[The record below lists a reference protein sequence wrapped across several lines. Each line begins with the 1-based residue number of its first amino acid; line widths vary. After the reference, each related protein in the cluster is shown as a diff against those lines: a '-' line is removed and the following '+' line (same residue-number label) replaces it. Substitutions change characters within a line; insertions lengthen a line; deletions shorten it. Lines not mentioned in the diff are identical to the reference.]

1 MNYQFNEGAFAL
13 FPAAWQD
20 TTMNI
25 LRDEA
30 SGLAFVV
37 SRGVIPEGSDAE
49 TEFQRQ
55 WDTLRSQMGA
65 IQQTAF
71 VRVMAGIDSALQAL
85 EVETAFERNGQA
97 VWQRQLATQVPDS
110 NIFMIFTL
118 SAMRP
123 FNEEDGERWKSFKH
137 SLSLN
142 NPGKA

>member
-37 SRGVIPEGSDAE
+37 SRGVIPEGSDVE

-65 IQQTAF
+65 IQ
-71 VRVMAGIDSALQAL
+71 
-85 EVETAFERNGQA
+85 
-97 VWQRQLATQVPDS
+97 
-110 NIFMIFTL
+110 
-118 SAMRP
+118 
-123 FNEEDGERWKSFKH
+123 
-137 SLSLN
+137 
-142 NPGKA
+142 

>member
-37 SRGVIPEGSDAE
+37 SRGVIPEGNDAE

-142 NPGKA
+142 NPRKA

>member
-1 MNYQFNEGAFAL
+1 MNYQFNKGAFAL
-13 FPAAWQD
+13 FPAGWQD

-65 IQQTAF
+65 IQ
-71 VRVMAGIDSALQAL
+71 
-85 EVETAFERNGQA
+85 
-97 VWQRQLATQVPDS
+97 
-110 NIFMIFTL
+110 
-118 SAMRP
+118 
-123 FNEEDGERWKSFKH
+123 
-137 SLSLN
+137 
-142 NPGKA
+142 

>member
-137 SLSLN
+137 SLILN
-142 NPGKA
+142 NPRKA

>member
-1 MNYQFNEGAFAL
+1 MNYHFNEGAFAL

-30 SGLAFVV
+30 SGLAWVV
-37 SRGVIPEGSDAE
+37 SRGVISEGSDAE
-49 TEFQRQ
+49 KEFRRQ
-55 WDTLRSQMGA
+55 WDTLRSQMGH
-65 IQQTAF
+65 IQQSEF
-71 VRVMAGIDSALQAL
+71 IRSMAGVNNTLHAV
-85 EVETAFERNGQA
+85 EVETIFDRNGQA
-97 VWQRQLATQVPDS
+97 VWQKQLATQVPDS

-123 FNEEDGERWKSFKH
+123 FNEEDGQRWSAFKQ

-142 NPGKA
+142 NPRKA